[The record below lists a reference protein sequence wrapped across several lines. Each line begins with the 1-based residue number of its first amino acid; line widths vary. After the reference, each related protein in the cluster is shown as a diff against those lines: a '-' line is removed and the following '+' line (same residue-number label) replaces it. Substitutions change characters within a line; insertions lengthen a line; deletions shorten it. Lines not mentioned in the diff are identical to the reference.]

1 MGQEPYES
9 ANNQEPTLNITRKM
23 DAQQKIQDVAKKLCL
38 SHGELW
44 EPSIDENKPG
54 GLTDEERKQLT
65 LEQETIKLNH
75 AEYLDHAEEM
85 FNELSSIGYTITTK

>member
-1 MGQEPYES
+1 MGTHEPYS
-9 ANNQEPTLNITRKM
+9 ANNQDSTLNITRKM
-23 DAQQKIQDVAKKLCL
+23 DAQQRIQDVAKKLCL
-38 SHGELW
+38 HNGELW

-75 AEYLDHAEEM
+75 EEYLSHVEQM
-85 FNELSSIGYTITTK
+85 FSELSSIGYTITTK